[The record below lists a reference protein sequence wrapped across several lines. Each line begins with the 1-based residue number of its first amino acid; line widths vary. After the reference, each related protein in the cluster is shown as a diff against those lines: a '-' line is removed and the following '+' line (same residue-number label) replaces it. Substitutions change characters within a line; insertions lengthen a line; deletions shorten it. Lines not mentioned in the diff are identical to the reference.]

1 MRDPLKGLIVHE
13 KARRKV
19 RASACS
25 VSVREIQSRQM
36 RYKNKNTSLHK
47 QFATYRSREFLIAEY
62 FTNLKLRRNNIETD
76 KGQEKYFQL

>member
-1 MRDPLKGLIVHE
+1 
-13 KARRKV
+13 
-19 RASACS
+19 
-25 VSVREIQSRQM
+25 M